1 MSEGLQVHDI
11 RRVTARLTGA
21 DQIIYRR
28 ARRTR
33 VQVHSV
39 TAEILLPEGRL
50 NVVILEGYTSQGG
63 HNVTRCDP
71 GMVPFEFRE
80 LVERMLQVT
89 P

>member
-11 RRVTARLTGA
+11 RRVIAILTGP

-28 ARRTR
+28 KARTR
-33 VQVHSV
+33 VQANKVI
-39 TAEILLPEGRL
+39 AEILLPENRL
-50 NVVILEGYTSQGG
+50 NCVILEGYTSQGG

-71 GMVPFEFRE
+71 GMVPHEFRD
-80 LVERMLQVT
+80 LVQRMLQVT

>member
-1 MSEGLQVHDI
+1 VSEGLQAHDI
-11 RRVTARLTGA
+11 RRVIAVLTG
-21 DQIIYRR
+21 DDRISYRR

-33 VQVHSV
+33 VQAHKV
-39 TAEILLPEGRL
+39 TAEILLPENRL
-50 NVVILEGYTSQGG
+50 NCVILEGYTAQGG